1 MIAVLQGNW
10 YSSCLSSLRSSL
22 DKYVVA
28 FRKFYALVIWRHIP
42 IWTCWSV
49 SLTVEGTMSM
59 VPLQSM
65 DTLYIFQP
73 TCYHTCF
80 LCSVVM
86 SKKEKSDDI
95 KGLVRSLKLK
105 VRQKMAKRKRTI
117 IFFAC
122 IYGSITSPRMR
133 KSILCDF
140 RVWLIRV

>member
-105 VRQKMAKRKRTI
+105 VRQKNGKKKENNH
-117 IFFAC
+117 IFCLHLWFHYFSSNEK
-122 IYGSITSPRMR
+122 IHFMRLPR
-133 KSILCDF
+133 
-140 RVWLIRV
+140 VAN